1 MRVVGSGTTGFVK
14 LRTAALAG
22 VAVVLAACSSS
33 SSSGTSSVNTASA
46 PGITTT
52 TITLGSTQPLT
63 GPAAPGYSEIA
74 PASNAYFQYVN
85 AHGGVFGRQIKYD
98 YLDDG
103 YNPSN
108 TATVTRKLVLQDN
121 VFAMFSALGT
131 PTHLAVI
138 SYLNSKKVPDLFVSS
153 GCNCWNDVSQYPYTF
168 GWQPDY
174 TIEGKILGQYINQNF
189 GGKKVGYFFQNDEFG
204 QDGVKGLDQ
213 KLSSDTV
220 ASRQNYVP
228 TNTNVGPQ
236 MAALQASGAQVV
248 AAFSIPAFTALA
260 LLNAA
265 KLGYHPIWVVSN
277 VGSDPPTLTGLLSR
291 FSQGVAGAAL
301 LEGMVSDSYLP
312 LLGDS
317 ANPWITLFKQVHDQY
332 VSNLPW
338 DGNVLY
344 GIAQAYTVVQEL
356 KAAGRNPTRAGIVKT
371 VENTKISDGPG
382 IVPQGYSA
390 HNHLGYLGVH
400 VTTIGAGGTQTTVGP
415 TYMSSDSG
423 PIRQYTGSPAKPPSS
438 GIPSD

>member
-1 MRVVGSGTTGFVK
+1 MRLVVSETRV
-14 LRTAALAG
+14 RAVALAC
-22 VAVVLAACSSS
+22 VAAVLAACSSS
-33 SSSGTSSVNTASA
+33 SGGGGSSVNTASA
-46 PGITTT
+46 PGITTS

-63 GPAAPGYSEIA
+63 GRAAPGYSEIA
-74 PASNAYFQYVN
+74 PSSNAYFQYVN

-98 YLDDG
+98 YIDDG
-103 YNPSN
+103 YNPSI

-153 GCNCWNDVSQYPYTF
+153 GCNCWNNASQYPYTF

-174 TIEGKILGQYINQNF
+174 TIEGKILGQYINQNLA
-189 GGKKVGYFFQNDEFG
+189 GKKVGYFFQNDEFG

-213 KLSSDTV
+213 KLSSGSV
-220 ASRQNYVP
+220 ASRQNYDP
-228 TNTNVGPQ
+228 SNTNVGPQ

-248 AAFSIPAFTALA
+248 VAFSIPAFTALA

-265 KLGYHPIWVVSN
+265 KIGYHPTWIVSN
-277 VGSDPPTLTGLLSR
+277 VGSDPPTLTGLLSS
-291 FSQGVAGAAL
+291 FSSGAAGAAL
-301 LEGMVSDSYLP
+301 LEGMISDSYLP

-317 ANPWITLFKQVHDQY
+317 TNPWITLFKQIHDQY

-344 GIAQAYTVVQEL
+344 GMAQAYSVVQEL
-356 KAAGRNPTRAGIVKT
+356 KAAGRNPTRASMVKT
-371 VENTKISDGPG
+371 VETTKISDGPG
-382 IVPQGYSA
+382 IVPQGYSSS
-390 HNHLGYLGVH
+390 NHLGFLGVH
-400 VTTIGAGGTQTTVGP
+400 VTTIGSGGTQTTVGS
-415 TYMSSDSG
+415 TYVSSDNG
-423 PIRQYTGSPAKPPSS
+423 PITKYSGSPATPPSS
-438 GIPSD
+438 GIPND